1 MSQPLPLY
9 ILKAKSHVNAY
20 SADVLST
27 LFRKQKQN
35 MQTKKTKLSSSA
47 TAKPSACL
55 RVKTGDI
62 ILKLPQPWFLL
73 ASRIW
78 NISCNN
84 LTRCRQKGYTL
95 LNGID

>member
-1 MSQPLPLY
+1 MVTTGRIAVCNFNVHHANESAFTFIYSKSKITHMSTL
-9 ILKAKSHVNAY
+9 IA
-20 SADVLST
+20 ADVLST

-62 ILKLPQPWFLL
+62 ILSSLNLG
-73 ASRIW
+73 
-78 NISCNN
+78 SC
-84 LTRCRQKGYTL
+84 
-95 LNGID
+95 